1 MTKLRSEKFRNDN
14 LCFPGGECSL
24 MLASGSLA
32 YSMEVERKH
41 EFLHGPERSG
51 SSSACLNL
59 SWNSYLF

>member
-1 MTKLRSEKFRNDN
+1 MTKLHNEKFRNDN

-24 MLASGSLA
+24 MPASGSLA

-41 EFLHGPERSG
+41 ELLHGPERSG

-59 SWNSYLF
+59 SQNSYLF